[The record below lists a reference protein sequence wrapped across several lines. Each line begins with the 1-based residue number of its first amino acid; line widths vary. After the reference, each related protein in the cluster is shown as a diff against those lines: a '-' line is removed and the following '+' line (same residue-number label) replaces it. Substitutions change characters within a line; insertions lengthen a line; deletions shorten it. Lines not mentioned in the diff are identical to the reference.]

1 MAVDY
6 SEEALRDL
14 GSISPDQR
22 GGIIQKASRLD
33 DPSFH
38 HYQLRNVTRDGQ
50 AAYRAR
56 SGAYRILY
64 VRPAPGEVQIYGIR
78 HRSVAYRRR

>member
-6 SEEALRDL
+6 SEDALRDL
-14 GSISPDQR
+14 GSISQDQR
-22 GGIIQKASRLD
+22 GGIIQKATRLD

-38 HYQLRNVTRDGQ
+38 HYQLRNVTWDGQ
-50 AAYRAR
+50 RAYRAR
-56 SGAYRILY
+56 SGSYRILY
-64 VRPAPGEVQIYGIR
+64 VRPSPVDVWVYGIR